1 VVALAAL
8 ALATGARVARTQTP
22 PQRCAA
28 RKLAAAGA
36 EAACLLGLD
45 ARAARGSVP
54 SPTANQRC
62 RDRAANAFAQ
72 AEARGGCAVVGDAAA
87 VDAAVAGFADALA
100 AALDVGAPNRCQAT
114 KLKAAGKA
122 TACRLALAARAAAAG
137 TAPDP
142 GAVAACNQ
150 KLAAAF
156 AQAEARGGCATLG
169 DAPGVESAVD
179 AFVAPIVAD
188 EPTVVT
194 CAAAGCP
201 APLPCDATAGPCWQP
216 SPDTRWQYQLQATL
230 TPAGTCAFPAT
241 AGIDVGIGATPF
253 TGGGV
258 VHPAVYDID
267 FLTDPACA
275 PGGSI
280 DTDATAAVA
289 AIHAAGARAICYVDA
304 GTDEP
309 FRPDHPAYVAFDQGC
324 GGCLF
329 GKAVSGFREEHWL
342 DIENDQGQRTF
353 VLAQVAARLDRC
365 RADGFDAVEFDNVDA
380 YANDTGLAISAGAQ
394 LLFNTALAN
403 LAHARGLTAAL
414 KNDLGQVPV
423 LLPYFDMAINE
434 QCQQFD
440 ECAALDPFLAAGKA
454 VFQVEYHVAPTGFC
468 PAANAAGR
476 NAIVKS
482 VDLFD
487 LPWTPCR

>member
-1 VVALAAL
+1 M
-8 ALATGARVARTQTP
+8 
-22 PQRCAA
+22 
-28 RKLAAAGA
+28 
-36 EAACLLGLD
+36 
-45 ARAARGSVP
+45 
-54 SPTANQRC
+54 
-62 RDRAANAFAQ
+62 
-72 AEARGGCAVVGDAAA
+72 
-87 VDAAVAGFADALA
+87 
-100 AALDVGAPNRCQAT
+100 
-114 KLKAAGKA
+114 
-122 TACRLALAARAAAAG
+122 
-137 TAPDP
+137 
-142 GAVAACNQ
+142 
-150 KLAAAF
+150 
-156 AQAEARGGCATLG
+156 
-169 DAPGVESAVD
+169 D